1 MKFLLFLAI
10 ALLVVWLWRS
20 GRRSDSPSDQA
31 TSTPPTPPGPQ
42 EMVRCA
48 HCGVHLPH
56 SDALVG
62 RIGLY
67 CSKEH
72 QQQAEP

>member
-10 ALLVVWLWRS
+10 VLLAVWLWRS
-20 GRRSDSPSDQA
+20 GRRSDSRSEKA
-31 TSTPPTPPGPQ
+31 ETPPPPGPQ

-48 HCGVHLPH
+48 RCGVHLPH
-56 SDALVG
+56 SDAVVG

-67 CSKEH
+67 CSNEH
-72 QQQAEP
+72 RQNAEP